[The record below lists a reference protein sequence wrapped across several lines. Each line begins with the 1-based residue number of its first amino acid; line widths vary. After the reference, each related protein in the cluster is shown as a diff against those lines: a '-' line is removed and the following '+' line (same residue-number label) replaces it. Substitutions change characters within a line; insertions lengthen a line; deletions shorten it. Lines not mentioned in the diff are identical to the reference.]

1 MRRKKIKYLM
11 VLVAIIAAIPNLA
24 EAQTLISSPYSR
36 YGIGNVNLFNN
47 AINNAMGGVGYAFK
61 RNNSVN
67 YMNPASYAGVD
78 TTSLVFD
85 IGFYTEWLTLS
96 TNEYKSKGNN
106 TNLSHILL
114 AFPVGNKFKFAL
126 GLLPMSTV
134 NFTTSETII
143 DTSVGTHEKTY
154 TGDGGL
160 NKAIFGLAYSPIK
173 NLSIG
178 ANFEYIFGNY
188 YKASSISFP
197 DSSYMFSSRVENNYH
212 VKAFNIN
219 FGLQY
224 FHPLK
229 NGDNIG
235 IGIVYTPPIKLPT
248 DNVLSRYTYTTT
260 AAIDYLQDSV
270 LDENSTNSIKYPSTI
285 GVGFS
290 YERPN
295 KFFVG
300 LDGKYVSWSDFL
312 FQSDIANTNLV
323 NNFKVSIGGEWKPNA
338 YGNFFQKSVYRLGFS
353 FDNGM
358 LKLYNT
364 RIQQIGISCGAG
376 FPIKKSNTMINL
388 SLEYLKRGT
397 TDNNLIKE
405 DYFRIG
411 LSFSA
416 KDLWFFQ
423 RKYQ

>member
-1 MRRKKIKYLM
+1 MLRKKIKYLM
-11 VLVAIIAAIPNLA
+11 VLVAIIASIPNLA

-114 AFPVGNKFKFAL
+114 AFPVGNKFKVAL

-160 NKAIFGLAYSPIK
+160 NKAIIGLAYSPIK

-188 YKASSISFP
+188 YKSSSVSFP

-212 VKAFNIN
+212 VKTF
-219 FGLQY
+219 
-224 FHPLK
+224 
-229 NGDNIG
+229 
-235 IGIVYTPPIKLPT
+235 
-248 DNVLSRYTYTTT
+248 
-260 AAIDYLQDSV
+260 
-270 LDENSTNSIKYPSTI
+270 
-285 GVGFS
+285 
-290 YERPN
+290 
-295 KFFVG
+295 
-300 LDGKYVSWSDFL
+300 YV
-312 FQSDIANTNLV
+312 
-323 NNFKVSIGGEWKPNA
+323 NFKKI
-338 YGNFFQKSVYRLGFS
+338 S
-353 FDNGM
+353 F
-358 LKLYNT
+358 LV
-364 RIQQIGISCGAG
+364 
-376 FPIKKSNTMINL
+376 
-388 SLEYLKRGT
+388 
-397 TDNNLIKE
+397 
-405 DYFRIG
+405 
-411 LSFSA
+411 
-416 KDLWFFQ
+416 
-423 RKYQ
+423 